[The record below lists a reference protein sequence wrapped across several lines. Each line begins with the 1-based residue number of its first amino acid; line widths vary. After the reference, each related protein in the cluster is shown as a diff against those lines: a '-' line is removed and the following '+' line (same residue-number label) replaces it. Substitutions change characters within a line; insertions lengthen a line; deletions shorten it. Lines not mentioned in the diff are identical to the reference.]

1 MWSNRVCSALIC
13 VLILTASPVS
23 ANGLQDAVSS
33 FIGGVHSL
41 PEGLST
47 KLAKNLVKTSGS
59 VTVSTVSDSGNV
71 YGLAVLARVHDS
83 ESDVSAELDIITQ
96 NRAVSEAS
104 LRLAF
109 FVGQGGVDRK
119 LFRYDDA
126 LGTALLTHY
135 QSEIHAQGLRGLQT
149 VSGVQGEYVLG
160 LAWLDSRTAGTLS
173 DNVPKRGTLDD
184 EYCRFLYR
192 NHALT
197 LFEAGKFREALPVF
211 RNIHE
216 FRWSDVDAYLDAS
229 ECFLRTAQPKE
240 CMKLLRELR
249 AELDAKM
256 SSRQLHRAGKL
267 FREAG
272 DKQSAAQAL
281 RDARKRLHEEQRK
294 GRY

>member
-1 MWSNRVCSALIC
+1 M
-13 VLILTASPVS
+13 
-23 ANGLQDAVSS
+23 
-33 FIGGVHSL
+33 
-41 PEGLST
+41 
-47 KLAKNLVKTSGS
+47 
-59 VTVSTVSDSGNV
+59 
-71 YGLAVLARVHDS
+71 
-83 ESDVSAELDIITQ
+83 
-96 NRAVSEAS
+96 
-104 LRLAF
+104 
-109 FVGQGGVDRK
+109 
-119 LFRYDDA
+119 
-126 LGTALLTHY
+126 
-135 QSEIHAQGLRGLQT
+135 RGLQT

-160 LAWLDSRTAGTLS
+160 LVWLDSRTAGTLS
-173 DNVPKRGTLDD
+173 GNVPKRGTLDD

-240 CMKLLRELR
+240 CVKLLRELR